1 MISPVIPPTTSPAPA
16 PRPAWR
22 LRPALPAD
30 SRLLH
35 RYCMPEAE
43 PAFVERLLRH
53 CQQAALNRRG
63 LGLVAALPDGRLV
76 GFGQLTLWPRAAE
89 ISDLVVAEAW
99 RGQGIGSALITRL
112 IQAARE
118 MAVDKVEIGVALHNY
133 RALRLYRQL
142 GFNYGRTLDLD
153 LGSGPEPV
161 MYLWMAL
168 APTADYSAAPS
179 MVMRSPS
186 SVT

>member
-1 MISPVIPPTTSPAPA
+1 MISPVIPPPSSPYTAPQ
-16 PRPAWR
+16 PVWR

-35 RYCMPEAE
+35 RYCLPEAE
-43 PAFVERLLRH
+43 PAFVDRLLHH

-76 GFGQLTLWPRAAE
+76 AFGQLTLWPRAAE
-89 ISDLVVAEAW
+89 ISDLVVAGAW

-118 MAVDKVEIGVALHNY
+118 MAVDEIEIGVALQNY
-133 RALRLYRQL
+133 RALQLYRRL

-161 MYLWMAL
+161 MYLRMAL
-168 APTADYSAAPS
+168 TPAAAGFPPAS
-179 MVMRSPS
+179 
-186 SVT
+186 

>member
-1 MISPVIPPTTSPAPA
+1 MI
-16 PRPAWR
+16 RPATPSASIAPPCQPVWR

-30 SRLLH
+30 SPALH
-35 RYCMPEAE
+35 AACMPEAE
-43 PAFVERLLRH
+43 PAFVDRLLRH

-63 LGLVAALPDGRLV
+63 LGLVAVLPDNRLV

-89 ISDLVVAEAW
+89 VSDLIVAEAW
-99 RGQGIGSALITRL
+99 RSRGIGTTIITRL

-118 MAVDKVEIGVALHNY
+118 MAVDEIEIGVALRNY
-133 RALRLYRQL
+133 RALQLYRRL

-153 LGSGPEPV
+153 LGSGLEPV

-168 APTADYSAAPS
+168 TPTAESYPASPS
-179 MVMRSPS
+179 IAMRSPS